1 MTTLRFSGVWPWWLI
16 LILGIL
22 GAIGIARWVW
32 RESRH
37 VSNPTRWLLPTL
49 RATAFFLILFMLAG
63 PTLYHQRI
71 EGQLSRIRILL
82 DTSASMG
89 TVDDD
94 GDKTRDD
101 FSGNNAK
108 SNSQQR
114 SESRLARVL
123 NWLIGVDKT
132 AESKEGWLKSLS
144 QYHQVDLI
152 TSSKESGEAL
162 RWDSRANG
170 LLPKKESIVE
180 RGQSS
185 PLGEFLMSALS
196 KNAPAANA
204 ISNDSSSSDQD
215 GEAVAAVILISD
227 GQSNIGMSIADAAQQ
242 YASEKT
248 PIFAIGIGN
257 AKEPEDLGIVTVE
270 HSQRVYRADR
280 LRGSVT
286 LKERLTAG
294 TPYRLAIMHL
304 DNLVFSKALTS
315 LDSGARRI
323 EFDIPGEQ
331 LVDRAKETLP
341 AGSEYSTVPIDLKFS
356 VECEKPEI
364 SLKNNALA
372 SSLWGVNRK
381 NKVLIMDRRGG
392 WELRYIKN
400 AMERDSAWES
410 TVAIGRSIEAQES
423 FPKTRVELFEHDL
436 IVTTLD
442 TARELTEEQQKWL
455 ADFVSIIGGGLVIL
469 DSKRERG
476 TSPNDSHL
484 STLLPVTMLN
494 QPTEISNPALR
505 LTQSA
510 KNQAAFQ
517 LGASESSNDAT
528 WSQLPAPKSVR
539 SVELAPGAEAMVELM
554 NTTNNKAMQPLVAT
568 KLFGQGRVIYFAA
581 DETWRW
587 RMNVA
592 DLYHQRFWNQIATWC
607 MRAPF
612 AVSDAF
618 ASLDSGA
625 RLYSTSSSITVRAKL
640 KQNDSQPL
648 ENASVQAIVERDG
661 QRFASFPLAPEV
673 EARGFYRTTFGPLP
687 QGSYRVRLEAAGIPS
702 DALNLSTQF
711 IVQPPVDLEMQ
722 YLACNAET
730 LRQAATLTGGEFT
743 FLESANSITDKLK
756 QFRLGKIVESQT
768 LLWQSYPWFAT
779 IIGLLAAEW
788 YLRKRAGLI

>member
-1 MTTLRFSGVWPWWLI
+1 MTTLKFSGVWPWWLI

-22 GAIGIARWVW
+22 GALWIARWVW

-49 RATAFFLILFMLAG
+49 RAMAFFLIMFMLAG

-89 TVDDD
+89 TVDD
-94 GDKTRDD
+94 GGKTVVDD
-101 FSGNNAK
+101 QSGESAK
-108 SNSQQR
+108 SKQASK
-114 SESRLARVL
+114 SRLARVS
-123 NWLIGVDKT
+123 NWLIGEDKT
-132 AESKEGWLKSLS
+132 AASKEAWLNSLS
-144 QYHQVDLI
+144 QHHRVELI
-152 TSSKESGEAL
+152 TSSHEVGEPL
-162 RWDSRANG
+162 LWDSQANG
-170 LLPKKESIVE
+170 PLPKRESFHE
-180 RGQSS
+180 RGQNS
-185 PLGEFLMSALS
+185 PLGEFLIAALPR
-196 KNAPAANA
+196 NATTANA
-204 ISNDSSSSDQD
+204 NQRDSSMADQD
-215 GEAVAAVILISD
+215 GEMVAAVVLISD
-227 GQSNIGMSIADAAQQ
+227 GQNNSGMSIADAAQR

-248 PIFAIGIGN
+248 PIFAIGTGGE
-257 AKEPEDLGIVTVE
+257 KEPADLGIVTVE
-270 HSQRVYRADR
+270 HSQRVYRSDR

-286 LKERLTAG
+286 LKERLAAG
-294 TPYRLAIMHL
+294 TPYRLAITHL
-304 DNLVFSKALTS
+304 DKLVFSKPLTS

-323 EFDIPGEQ
+323 EFDLPGEQ
-331 LVDRAKETLP
+331 LVDRAKETLL
-341 AGSEYSTVPIDLKFS
+341 AGSEYSTVPIDLKFI
-356 VECEKPEI
+356 VECEETEI
-364 SLKNNALA
+364 SLENNAFD
-372 SSLWGVNRK
+372 SSLWGVDRK

-400 AMERDSAWES
+400 AVERDSAWES
-410 TVAIGRSIEAQES
+410 KIAMGRSVETQES

-436 IVTTLD
+436 IVLTLD
-442 TARELTEEQQKWL
+442 TARELTEEQQTWL
-455 ADFVSIIGGGLVIL
+455 ADFVGVSGGGLVIL

-476 TSPNDSHL
+476 TSPDASPL
-484 STLLPVTMLN
+484 TTLMPVTLLDQSAESSST
-494 QPTEISNPALR
+494 SLR

-528 WSQLPAPKSVR
+528 WSQLPAPRSVR
-539 SVELAPGAEAMVELM
+539 SVELVPGAETMVELI
-554 NTTNNKAMQPLVAT
+554 NNSNNKPTQPLVAT

-581 DETWRW
+581 DESWRW

-592 DLYHQRFWNQIATWC
+592 DLYHQRFWNQVATWC

-625 RLYSTSSSITVRAKL
+625 RLYSPSSSITVRAKL

-661 QRFASFPLAPEV
+661 QRFASFPLTPELD
-673 EARGFYRTTFGPLP
+673 ARGFYRTTFGPLP
-687 QGSYRVRLEAAGIPS
+687 EGNYRVRLEAAGIPS
-702 DALNLSTQF
+702 DALGLSTQF

-730 LRQAATLTGGEFT
+730 LRQAATLTGGEFA
-743 FLESANSITDKLK
+743 FLDSANAITDKLK
-756 QFRLGKIVESQT
+756 QFRQGKIVETQT